1 MGSKNATAGKK
12 KAQGRRLDS
21 VTMLTAP
28 GMMLVLLGELAV
40 RISPSWFPWLAPF
53 GLAYGLG
60 WVLLAAGVVWRMVS
74 FRWIKAAFP
83 LIVLAATWPSFSLIF
98 SMGMGGGSA
107 APNDWGIL
115 SFNVRRLDEY
125 GWLSGE
131 ETRRELAAWLSNR
144 AEQIWCFQEFPKD
157 GQRMLSEAGFSWQ
170 TPRRR
175 VLSWPQGSGP
185 ALVTTWKVLEWD
197 TWMFSEEAGQGR
209 VLQADLETPVGVV
222 RVFNVH
228 LQSLYFSHAD
238 YDAVEEGPSR
248 QEGLRLLGLVT
259 RASGARAL
267 QAKELRRRME
277 ESPHPVVLAGDFNDT
292 PMSYAM
298 RQLRKGRVRDAFE
311 AASIGWGGTHIGT
324 IPGLR
329 IDGVLVDSTF
339 SIHGHRTHDV
349 VLSDHRP
356 VTVTVGSGVDLD

>member
-1 MGSKNATAGKK
+1 
-12 KAQGRRLDS
+12 
-21 VTMLTAP
+21 MLPMP
-28 GMMLVLLGELAV
+28 GMALVVLGELAV
-40 RISPSWFPWLAPF
+40 RIAPSWFPWLAPF
-53 GLAYGLG
+53 GLTYGLG
-60 WVLLAAGVVWRMVS
+60 WLLLSTGVVWRTLS
-74 FRWIKAAFP
+74 FRWTKAIFP
-83 LIVLAATWPSFSLIF
+83 LIVLAATWPSFSLVF
-98 SMGMGGGSA
+98 SMGMGGSA
-107 APNDWGIL
+107 ATNEDWGIL

-131 ETRRELAAWLSNR
+131 DTRRDLAAWLSQR
-144 AEQIWCFQEFPKD
+144 KEQVWCLQEFPKE

-170 TPRRR
+170 APRRR
-175 VLSWPQGSGP
+175 VLTWPKGSGP
-185 ALVTTWKVLEWD
+185 ALVTPWKVLEWD

-209 VLQADLETPVGVV
+209 VLQADLETPSGVV

-228 LQSLYFSHAD
+228 LQSLYFSRAD

-267 QAKELRRRME
+267 QAQELRRRME

-292 PMSYAM
+292 PMSYAS
-298 RQLRKGRVRDAFE
+298 RQLRKGRARDAFE
-311 AASIGWGGTHIGT
+311 ASSLGWGGTHIGT

-329 IDGVLVDSTF
+329 IDGVLADTTLTVHS
-339 SIHGHRTHDV
+339 HQTHDV

-356 VTVTVGSGVDLD
+356 VTVTLRSGVDLD